1 MHSEDPRHP
10 RTGSPTA
17 TDPALDP
24 TVDPTLDWDARA
36 LHRTLEE
43 LIRLIQFRDR
53 DRICCH
59 DVSVSQCY
67 ALETLA
73 LAGPL
78 RLHELAERLYLDKS
92 TASRV
97 IDGVV
102 AKGYADR
109 ARHPDDGRAVLIGLT
124 PNGRALYERIEAD
137 LLAEVRAVVQD
148 LEPPVREAMTRALG
162 QLVQST
168 RSRVEVGSG
177 GCRLKA
183 AS

>member
-1 MHSEDPRHP
+1 MTSDDLQHAPSL
-10 RTGSPTA
+10 TSGA
-17 TDPALDP
+17 TPDSDLDRD
-24 TVDPTLDWDARA
+24 TRA

-102 AKGYADR
+102 AKGYAERTRD
-109 ARHPDDGRAVLIGLT
+109 PEDGRAVQLELT
-124 PNGRALYERIEAD
+124 AAGREIYGRIEAD
-137 LLAEVRAVVQD
+137 LLAEVRAVVRN

-162 QLVQST
+162 QLV
-168 RSRVEVGSG
+168 RSARARVEVGSG
-177 GCRLKA
+177 CCRMKA
-183 AS
+183 VS